1 MVIRKIQDA
10 QNGVKY
16 PAVNLVRKDPKIAAM
31 ISKTVKNNTYATP
44 RDEQG
49 NRKTLLPHSYAF
61 KSSLQKRA
69 KRNSDSATIL
79 RLLPDIELSIQI
91 LTSSILSPSDM
102 MTVDINFTG
111 PKNLLNS
118 ELTGS
123 LLNRLKEHFDEVYQ
137 IKPLLPKMLRDILAE
152 KGSYPVA
159 VIPENV
165 IDDFINSDNKVTLE
179 NLRDFVDANGQP
191 KNIGIL
197 GNYRE
202 DNAVKSK
209 IGLSFETFKNK
220 TNVSK
225 IDNSVHY
232 VEDINGNLIYTKENY
247 LFVTDNPSTLKISKI
262 NKMLR
267 SRAVKE
273 TFNVGNKSFSFESK
287 DKAVTDFEIEK
298 LIYRTRRFENEPVV
312 ALKKQG
318 ELGRRSVGNPM
329 ILKLPSES
337 VIPVHVPGNVEQHIG
352 YFVLLDEEGNPIEAP
367 DNEHYYNGMGAG
379 MTSASNNS
387 LSSNIIRKVETNI
400 GGANSFNP
408 GSAVHLDFAAQ
419 VYADMVER
427 DLIAR
432 IKNGIH
438 SSNVALA
445 KNEEVYRIMLSRVLA
460 RKYTQILFIPI
471 EYMTYIA
478 FKYSDDGI
486 GRSLLD
492 DTSMINT
499 LRTVMLFTD
508 VIASVKNSIGRTQ
521 VTMTIPE
528 NDPNP
533 MKTIEIAQD
542 EIVRSRQL
550 GIPLGVTNPSDITD
564 FIQRAGFEWKF
575 EGHPGLPDLKFDLQN
590 TNTSYAKPD
599 TDLQDF
605 LRKSSIM
612 AMGLSPE
619 MVDSGFN
626 TEFATTVVANNI
638 LLGKRVMQYQELFC
652 PQLSDHLRKVAM
664 NSEELVADLKKMLEQ
679 SFDGIKI
686 EIDEVESNRT
696 EELDEA
702 TKKKIIINK
711 ALSSFLSQFEIELPK
726 PPSVTLQNQLD
737 DLKTYTDGLDTAID
751 AYVSD
756 TFMTSSTSGDL
767 SNEINT
773 IKAMVKAYFTRKYL
787 SDNGV
792 MTELS
797 ELTAVREDGEPQLNL
812 MKEITEHVEA
822 LIRSGVTTM
831 VKLVPIVEAANK
843 DLQAANIDTSGDSSS
858 SDDTSSDSM
867 DDAGGDMFGSGD
879 DFGDM
884 GEETPAPE
892 DTPADPDAEESIDEE
907 KIEEPKEEEVEEP
920 KEEDKEEPEEK

>member
-10 QNGVKY
+10 QNSTTY
-16 PAVNLVRKDPKIAAM
+16 PAVNLVKKDPKIAAM
-31 ISKTVKNNTYATP
+31 ISKTVRNNIYATP

-61 KSSLQKRA
+61 KNVLQKRA
-69 KRNSDSATIL
+69 KRNSDAATIL

-102 MTVDINFTG
+102 MNVDISFTG

-118 ELTGS
+118 ELSGT
-123 LLNRLKEHFDEVYQ
+123 LLNSLKEYFEETYK
-137 IKPLLPKMLRDILAE
+137 IKSLLPKMLRDILAE

-159 VIPENV
+159 VIPENA
-165 IDDFINSDNKVTLE
+165 IDYFINSDKVVTLE
-179 NLRDFVDANGQP
+179 NLKDYVDSQGRP

-197 GNYRE
+197 GNYRK
-202 DNAVKSK
+202 DDSAKGR
-209 IGLSFETFKNK
+209 IGFSFEGYNDRV
-220 TNVSK
+220 NVNK
-225 IDNSVHY
+225 IDNSVY
-232 VEDINGNLIYTKENY
+232 YIEDNRGNLSYTKEDY

-262 NKMLR
+262 NAMMK
-267 SRAVKE
+267 SKSIKKA
-273 TFNVGNKSFSFESK
+273 FNTGNKSISLESESIS
-287 DKAVTDFEIEK
+287 DHDIEN
-298 LIYRTRRFENEPVV
+298 LIYRTRQFTTEPVV
-312 ALKKQG
+312 VLQKQS
-318 ELGRRSVGNPM
+318 ELNRKTVGNPL

-352 YFVLLDEEGNPIEAP
+352 YFVILDEEGNPIEAP
-367 DNEHYYNGMGAG
+367 DDDHYYSSMGAG
-379 MTSASNNS
+379 MSNASNNS

-408 GSAVHLDFAAQ
+408 ASAQHLDFAAM
-419 VYADMVER
+419 VYSDMVER
-427 DLIAR
+427 DLISR
-432 IKNGIH
+432 VKNGIH
-438 SSNVALA
+438 STNVAIA
-445 KNEEVYRIMLSRVLA
+445 KNEEVYRIMLARVLS
-460 RKYTQILFIPI
+460 RKYTQILFLPI

-499 LRTVMLFTD
+499 LRTVLLFTD

-590 TNTSYAKPD
+590 TQTSYAKPD
-599 TDLQDF
+599 ADLTDF

-619 MVDSGFN
+619 MVDTGFN

-652 PQLSDHLRKVAM
+652 PLLSDHLRKVAL
-664 NSEELVADLKKMLEQ
+664 NSEELINEIRGLLEERY
-679 SFDGIKI
+679 DGIKI

-696 EELDEA
+696 EAINEE

-711 ALSSFLSQFEIELPK
+711 ALNEFLSTFEIQLPK
-726 PPSVTLQNQLD
+726 PPSVTLSNQLD
-737 DLKTYTDGLDTAID
+737 DLKTYMDGLDTAID

-756 TFMTSSTSGDL
+756 SFMTSTVAGDL
-767 SNEINT
+767 ANEINT
-773 IKAMVKAYFTRKYL
+773 IKAMIKAYFTRKFL

-792 MTELS
+792 MTELA

-812 MKEITEHVEA
+812 MKEITEHVQA
-822 LIRSGVTTM
+822 LVRSGVTTL
-831 VKLVPIVEAANK
+831 VKLSPLA
-843 DLQAANIDTSGDSSS
+843 QAASKDIQAIADAGGDLGGDSGGGSSDDSS
-858 SDDTSSDSM
+858 SDDSGDSDS
-867 DDAGGDMFGSGD
+867 DSGD
-879 DFGDM
+879 DDSSDLGN
-884 GEETPAPE
+884 
-892 DTPADPDAEESIDEE
+892 DPDAGDDDTMGGDF
-907 KIEEPKEEEVEEP
+907 PL
-920 KEEDKEEPEEK
+920 

>member
-1 MVIRKIQDA
+1 MVVRQVQDA
-10 QNGVKY
+10 QDSTKY
-16 PAVNLVRKDPKIAAM
+16 PAINLVRKDPKIAAM
-31 ISKTVKNNTYATP
+31 ISKAVVNNTYPNP
-44 RDEQG
+44 RDERG
-49 NRKTLLPHSYAF
+49 NRKTLLPHTYAF
-61 KSSLQKRA
+61 KTSLQRRA
-69 KRNSDSATIL
+69 KRNSDAATIL

-102 MTVDINFTG
+102 MTVDLNYTG
-111 PKNLLNS
+111 PKNLFNS
-118 ELTGS
+118 ELSGS
-123 LLNRLKEHFDEVYQ
+123 LLNRVKQHFEEVYK
-137 IKPLLPKMLRDILAE
+137 IKELLPKMLRDILAE
-152 KGSYPVA
+152 KGAYPVA
-159 VIPENV
+159 VIPENS
-165 IDDFINSDNKVTLE
+165 IDAFINGDVPISLE
-179 NLRDFVDANGQP
+179 SLRDYVDTQGKP

-197 GNYRE
+197 GNYIKN
-202 DNAVKSK
+202 DKSNK
-209 IGLSFETFKNK
+209 IGLSFEGYNDR
-220 TNVSK
+220 VDISK
-225 IDNSVHY
+225 IDNNVHY
-232 VEDINGNLIYTKENY
+232 VEDTRGNLSYSKEEY
-247 LFVTDNPSTLKISKI
+247 LFVTDNPSTLKLSKVNALMKTKSIKKAFNTGNLSISVEDDN
-262 NKMLR
+262 NKVM
-267 SRAVKE
+267 S
-273 TFNVGNKSFSFESK
+273 
-287 DKAVTDFEIEK
+287 DYQIEK
-298 LIYRTRRFENEPVV
+298 LIYRTRQYQAEPVAV
-312 ALKKQG
+312 MRRQG
-318 ELGRRSVGNPM
+318 ELKRTSVGNPLIM
-329 ILKLPSES
+329 KLPSEA

-352 YFVLLDEEGNPIEAP
+352 YFVILDEEGNPIEAP
-367 DNEHYYNGMGAG
+367 DDDHYYSSMGAG
-379 MTSASNNS
+379 MSNGANTS
-387 LSSNIIRKVETNI
+387 LSSNIIRKVDTNM
-400 GGANSFNP
+400 GGNNGFNP
-408 GSAVHLDFAAQ
+408 NNSQHLDFAAQ

-438 SSNVALA
+438 STNVALA
-445 KNEEVYRIMLSRVLA
+445 KNEEVYRIMLARVFA
-460 RKYTQILFIPI
+460 RKYTQILFLPI

-478 FKYSDDGI
+478 FKYSTDGI

-590 TNTSYAKPD
+590 TQTAYAKPD
-599 TDLQDF
+599 TDLQDS

-652 PQLSDHLRKVAM
+652 PLLSDHLRKVAV
-664 NSEELVADLKKMLEQ
+664 NSEELINDLRKLLGQ
-679 SFDGIKI
+679 NFDGIKI
-686 EIDEVESNRT
+686 EIDEVESNKTGNLT
-696 EELDEA
+696 EDI
-702 TKKKIIINK
+702 KKKIIINK
-711 ALSSFLSQFEIELPK
+711 ALHDFLDTFEIQLPK

-737 DLKTYTDGLDTAID
+737 DLKVYTDGLDTAID
-751 AYVSD
+751 AYISD

-773 IKAMVKAYFTRKYL
+773 IKAMVKSYFTRKFL
-787 SDNGV
+787 TDNGV

-812 MKEITEHVEA
+812 MKEITEHVQA
-822 LIRSGVTTM
+822 LVRSGVTTM
-831 VKLVPIVEAANK
+831 VKLVPMVEAANR
-843 DLQAANIDTSGDSSS
+843 DLKAAHVNTDAEEPTQDQSTSDTDDMMGDFNMDDNIGGDTDNIDEQPPS
-858 SDDTSSDSM
+858 
-867 DDAGGDMFGSGD
+867 
-879 DFGDM
+879 
-884 GEETPAPE
+884 ETPL
-892 DTPADPDAEESIDEE
+892 DPDAETDTKNEVTNKTDDIKENKDSNG
-907 KIEEPKEEEVEEP
+907 PK
-920 KEEDKEEPEEK
+920 